1 MLAMCETYLT
11 YQKGTMIKDD
21 KVYIFTNF
29 NKEDQAKAVLKYHD
43 AFVDPKTFE
52 WDSKIDV
59 TMDSNEGKKLISSKE
74 AHLFVRA
81 KSKTGN
87 LTLPMIYLGKGKLTD
102 PQPHPTKKTIG
113 FKLLLNE
120 NVPNELYE
128 ELKHAHE

>member
-1 MLAMCETYLT
+1 
-11 YQKGTMIKDD
+11 
-21 KVYIFTNF
+21 
-29 NKEDQAKAVLKYHD
+29 
-43 AFVDPKTFE
+43 
-52 WDSKIDV
+52 
-59 TMDSNEGKKLISSKE
+59 
-74 AHLFVRA
+74 LFVRA

-102 PQPHPTKKTIG
+102 PQPHATKKTIG